1 VVSDTRPRIGWKL
14 AAGVTLGW
22 ALAGVLLGAQ
32 TALGSSITGSN
43 RMPLGDAVVGGLG
56 QTLPW
61 IPVTL
66 AVIWLTLRFPLS
78 RERWRRHAP
87 IHLLALP
94 LLSFVANVFVVLG
107 FWLRMGQFRGLG
119 ALARQGMLWGTVNL
133 HVTLMVVLAVTGAT
147 SWVLHYRASRGREL
161 QLAQLEGQLARAQ
174 VQALNAQIRP
184 HFLFNTLHSIG
195 QMWRSGRADEADA
208 VLDRLG
214 ALFHRVQ
221 RSTSRFEVPL
231 AEELELVR
239 EYLSI
244 EQARFRD
251 RLHVSVCAPDDA
263 LDCAVPP
270 LILQPI
276 VENAIRHGV
285 AAVSTAS
292 RVEVRAESVGA
303 RLRLTVR
310 DDGPGVHV
318 PSAQRGSGTGLRN
331 TRERLAQ
338 IYNGSAELRI
348 SSDPSHGTTVTIE
361 LPRRATEPA
370 VSEAADD

>member
-1 VVSDTRPRIGWKL
+1 MSDARFRIGWKL
-14 AAGVTLGW
+14 VLGVALGW
-22 ALAGVLLGAQ
+22 TLAGVLLGAQ
-32 TALGSSITGSN
+32 TALGSNIAGGDVVPVERAVSN
-43 RMPLGDAVVGGLG
+43 ALV

-61 IPVTL
+61 IPITL
-66 AVIWLTLRFPLS
+66 AVIWLTRRFPLT

-94 LLSFVANVFVVLG
+94 LLSFTANVLVVLG
-107 FWLRMGQFRGLG
+107 YWFRMGAFRGFG
-119 ALARQGMLWGTVNL
+119 ALVQQGLLWGTVNL

-147 SWVLHYRASRGREL
+147 SWLLHYRASRGREL

-221 RSTSRFEVPL
+221 RSTARFEVPL

-239 EYLSI
+239 EYLAI

-251 RLHVSVCAPDDA
+251 RLHVAVCAADDT

-285 AAVSTAS
+285 AAVSTAGQ
-292 RVEVRAESVGA
+292 VEVRAEVTGD
-303 RLRLTVR
+303 RLRLSVR
-310 DDGPGVHV
+310 DDGPGVDA

-338 IYNGSAELRI
+338 IYNGSAQLRI

-361 LPRRATEPA
+361 LPRRATETA

>member
-1 VVSDTRPRIGWKL
+1 VSDARLRIGWKL
-14 AAGVTLGW
+14 VVGVALGW
-22 ALAGVLLGAQ
+22 TLAGVLLGAQ
-32 TALGSSITGSN
+32 TALGSNITGGEVVPVA
-43 RMPLGDAVVGGLG
+43 RAVPNALV

-61 IPVTL
+61 IPITL
-66 AVIWLTLRFPLS
+66 AVIWLTRRFPLT
-78 RERWRRHAP
+78 RDRWRRHALV
-87 IHLLALP
+87 HLLALSV
-94 LLSFVANVFVVLG
+94 LSFTANVLVVLG
-107 FWLRMGQFRGLG
+107 YWLRMGAFRGVG
-119 ALARQGMLWGTVNL
+119 ALVRQGLLWGTVNL

-147 SWVLHYRASRGREL
+147 SWVLHYREARGREL

-239 EYLSI
+239 EYLAI

-251 RLHVSVCAPDDA
+251 RLRVAVCAADDA

-285 AAVSTAS
+285 AAVSTAGQ
-292 RVEVRAESVGA
+292 VEVRAEVVGE
-303 RLRLTVR
+303 RLRLSVR
-310 DDGPGVHV
+310 DDGPGVDA

-338 IYNGSAELRI
+338 IYNGSAEVRI
-348 SSDPSHGTTVTIE
+348 SSHASHGTTVTIE
-361 LPRRATEPA
+361 LPRRATA
-370 VSEAADD
+370 VAMSEAADD

>member
-1 VVSDTRPRIGWKL
+1 ML
-14 AAGVTLGW
+14 GVCLGW
-22 ALAGVLLGAQ
+22 AMAGVLLGAQ
-32 TALGSSITGSN
+32 TALGSNIAGATVV
-43 RMPLGDAVVGGLG
+43 PLGRAVANALG
-56 QTLPW
+56 QTLPL
-61 IPVTL
+61 IPITL
-66 AVIWLTLRFPLS
+66 AVVWLTVRFPLT

-87 IHLLALP
+87 IHLAALP
-94 LLSFVANVFVVLG
+94 VLSFVGNVLVVLG
-107 FWLRMGQFRGLG
+107 FWLRMGTFRGWGVLAQQG
-119 ALARQGMLWGTVNL
+119 ALWGTVNL
-133 HVTLMVVLAVTGAT
+133 HITLMIDLAVVGVT
-147 SWVLHYRASRGREL
+147 SWVLHLREARAREL

-214 ALFHRVQ
+214 GLFHRVQ

-239 EYLSI
+239 EYLAI

-251 RLHVSVCAPDDA
+251 RLHVTICAPDDA
-263 LDCAVPP
+263 LDWGVPP

-285 AAVSTAS
+285 AAVSTAGKLD
-292 RVEVRAESVGA
+292 VTATILGE
-303 RLRLTVR
+303 RLQLVVR
-310 DDGPGVHV
+310 DDGPGVDA

-338 IYNGSAELRI
+338 LYGSSAELRI
-348 SSDPSHGTTVTIE
+348 ASDASHGTAVTID
-361 LPRRATEPA
+361 LPRRVTQPA
-370 VSEAADD
+370 ASEAADD

>member
-1 VVSDTRPRIGWKL
+1 MSDTRPRIGWRVVLGVSL
-14 AAGVTLGW
+14 AWTLT
-22 ALAGVLLGAQ
+22 GVLLGGQ
-32 TALGSSITGSN
+32 TALGSNLAGDTPV
-43 RMPLGDAVVGGLG
+43 PLGRAVVNELG
-56 QTLPW
+56 QTLPL
-61 IPVTL
+61 IPITL
-66 AVIWLTLRFPLS
+66 VMIWLTVRFPLT
-78 RERWRRHAP
+78 RERWRRHVP

-94 LLSFVANVFVVLG
+94 LLSFAGNVLYMLG
-107 FWLRMGQFRGLG
+107 FWLRMGQFRGVEVLV
-119 ALARQGMLWGTVNL
+119 RQAALWGTVNL
-133 HVTLMVVLAVTGAT
+133 HVTFTVYLAIVGLT

-239 EYLSI
+239 EYLAI

-251 RLHVSVCAPDDA
+251 RLHVTLRAPDEV

-285 AAVSTAS
+285 AAVSTAGQ
-292 RVEVRAESVGA
+292 VELGAEIVGD
-303 RLRLTVR
+303 RLRLSVR
-310 DDGPGVHV
+310 DDGPGMEA

-338 IYNGSAELRI
+338 IYGASAELRI
-348 SSDPSHGTTVTIE
+348 ASHASHGTTVTIE

-370 VSEAADD
+370 MSEAADD

>member
-1 VVSDTRPRIGWKL
+1 MSDTRPRIGWKL
-14 AAGVTLGW
+14 VAGVALGW

-32 TALGSSITGSN
+32 TALGTNITGQN
-43 RMPLGDAVVGGLG
+43 PMPLGQAVVGGLG

-66 AVIWLTLRFPLS
+66 AVIWLTLRFPLT
-78 RERWRRHAP
+78 RERWRRHALV
-87 IHLLALP
+87 HVLALP
-94 LLSFVANVFVVLG
+94 VLSFVANVLVVLG
-107 FWLRMGQFRGLG
+107 YWARMGAFRGFG
-119 ALARQGMLWGTVNL
+119 QLARQGLLWGTVNF
-133 HVTLMVVLAVTGAT
+133 HVTLMVVLAVTGVT
-147 SWVLHYRASRGREL
+147 SWVMHYRESRAREL
-161 QLAQLEGQLARAQ
+161 QLAQVEGQLARAQ

-239 EYLSI
+239 EYLAI

-251 RLHVSVCAPDDA
+251 RLHVAVCADDAA

-285 AAVSTAS
+285 AAVSTAGQ
-292 RVEVRAESVGA
+292 VEVRAECVGPL
-303 RLRLTVR
+303 LRLTVR
-310 DDGPGVHV
+310 DDGPGVDA

-338 IYNGSAELRI
+338 IYGAGAELRI
-348 SSDPSHGTTVTIE
+348 ASDASHGTTVAIE
-361 LPRRATEPA
+361 LPRRASELTM
-370 VSEAADD
+370 SEAADD

>member
-1 VVSDTRPRIGWKL
+1 
-14 AAGVTLGW
+14 
-22 ALAGVLLGAQ
+22 
-32 TALGSSITGSN
+32 
-43 RMPLGDAVVGGLG
+43 
-56 QTLPW
+56 
-61 IPVTL
+61 
-66 AVIWLTLRFPLS
+66 
-78 RERWRRHAP
+78 
-87 IHLLALP
+87 
-94 LLSFVANVFVVLG
+94 
-107 FWLRMGQFRGLG
+107 
-119 ALARQGMLWGTVNL
+119 
-133 HVTLMVVLAVTGAT
+133 
-147 SWVLHYRASRGREL
+147 VLHLRASRAREL

-214 ALFHRVQ
+214 GLFHRVQ

-231 AEELELVR
+231 ADELELVR
-239 EYLSI
+239 EYLAI

-251 RLHVSVCAPDDA
+251 RLRVTICAPDET
-263 LDCAVPP
+263 LDWGVPP

-285 AAVSTAS
+285 AAVSTAG
-292 RVEVRAESVGA
+292 RIEVTATIRDE
-303 RLRLTVR
+303 RLHLSVR
-310 DDGPGVHV
+310 DDGPGVDS

-338 IYNGSAELRI
+338 LYGQRGELRI
-348 SSDPSHGTTVTIE
+348 VSDASHGTTVTIE
-361 LPRRATEPA
+361 IPRRPSQVA

>member
-1 VVSDTRPRIGWKL
+1 VSDARLRIGWKL
-14 AAGVTLGW
+14 VFGVALGW
-22 ALAGVLLGAQ
+22 TVAGVLLGAQ
-32 TALGSSITGSN
+32 TALGSNITGGAPV
-43 RMPLGDAVVGGLG
+43 PLARAVPDALV

-61 IPVTL
+61 IPITL
-66 AVIWLTLRFPLS
+66 AVIWLTRRFPLS
-78 RERWRRHAP
+78 RERWRRNVLV
-87 IHLLALP
+87 HLAALP
-94 LLSFVANVFVVLG
+94 VLSFAANVLVVLG
-107 FWLRMGQFRGLG
+107 YWLRMGAFRGFG
-119 ALARQGMLWGTVNL
+119 ALARQGMLWGAVNL
-133 HVTLMVVLAVTGAT
+133 HVTLMVVLAVAGAT

-184 HFLFNTLHSIG
+184 HFLFNTLHTIG

-239 EYLSI
+239 EYLAI
-244 EQARFRD
+244 EEARFRD
-251 RLHVSVCAPDDA
+251 RLRVTVCAPDEA
-263 LDCAVPP
+263 LGCAVPP

-285 AAVSTAS
+285 AAVSAAGQ
-292 RVEVRAESVGA
+292 VEVQAAVTGD

-310 DDGPGVHV
+310 DDGPGVQA

-338 IYNGSAELRI
+338 VYGASAELRI
-348 SSDPSHGTTVTIE
+348 TSDASHGTTVTIE
-361 LPRRATEPA
+361 LPRRATEVA
-370 VSEAADD
+370 TSEAADD

>member
-1 VVSDTRPRIGWKL
+1 MSDPRLRIGWKL
-14 AAGVTLGW
+14 VLGVALGW
-22 ALAGVLLGAQ
+22 TLAGVLLGAQ
-32 TALGSSITGSN
+32 TALGSNISGGTVV
-43 RMPLGDAVVGGLG
+43 PLGRAVSNALV

-61 IPVTL
+61 IPITL
-66 AVIWLTLRFPLS
+66 AVIWLTRQFPLS
-78 RERWRRHAP
+78 RERWRRHLP

-94 LLSFVANVFVVLG
+94 LLSFTANVLVVLG
-107 FWLRMGQFRGLG
+107 YWFQMGVFRGVR
-119 ALARQGMLWGTVNL
+119 ALVQQGMLWGTVNL

-147 SWVLHYRASRGREL
+147 SWLLHYREARGREL

-251 RLHVSVCAPDDA
+251 RLHVGVCASDDA

-285 AAVSTAS
+285 AAVSTAGQ
-292 RVEVRAESVGA
+292 VEVRAEVIGD
-303 RLRLTVR
+303 RLRLSVR
-310 DDGPGVHV
+310 DDGPGVNA

-338 IYNGSAELRI
+338 IYGGNAELRI
-348 SSDPSHGTTVTIE
+348 TSDASHGTTVTIA
-361 LPRRATEPA
+361 LPRRAVEAP

>member
-1 VVSDTRPRIGWKL
+1 MSDARLRIGWKL
-14 AAGVTLGW
+14 VIGVALGW
-22 ALAGVLLGAQ
+22 TLAGVLLGAQ
-32 TALGSSITGSN
+32 TALGSNITG
-43 RMPLGDAVVGGLG
+43 RDVMPLARAVPDALL

-61 IPVTL
+61 IPITL
-66 AVIWLTLRFPLS
+66 AVIWMTRRFPLE
-78 RERWRRHAP
+78 RERWRRHAL

-94 LLSFVANVFVVLG
+94 VLSFTANVLVVLG
-107 FWLRMGQFRGLG
+107 YWFRMGTFRGFG
-119 ALARQGMLWGTVNL
+119 ALVRQGVLWGTVNL

-147 SWVLHYRASRGREL
+147 SWVLHYREARGREL

-239 EYLSI
+239 EYLAI

-251 RLHVSVCAPDDA
+251 RLHVAVCAEDDA

-285 AAVSTAS
+285 AAVSTAGQ
-292 RVEVRAESVGA
+292 VEVRANVAGD
-303 RLRLTVR
+303 RLRLSVR
-310 DDGPGVHV
+310 DDGPGVDA

-338 IYNGSAELRI
+338 LYGGSAGLRI
-348 SSDPSHGTTVTIE
+348 SSDESHGTTVTID
-361 LPRRATEPA
+361 LPRRATEVA

>member
-1 VVSDTRPRIGWKL
+1 MSATRPRIGWKL
-14 AAGVTLGW
+14 VAGVALGW
-22 ALAGVLLGAQ
+22 TLAGVLLGAQ
-32 TALGSSITGSN
+32 TALGANITGQN
-43 RMPLGDAVVGGLG
+43 AMPLGETIIGGLG

-61 IPVTL
+61 IPVTI
-66 AVIWLTLRFPLS
+66 AVIWLTLRFPLT
-78 RERWRRHAP
+78 RERWRRHVP

-94 LLSFVANVFVVLG
+94 LLSFTANVLVVLG
-107 FWLRMGQFRGLG
+107 FWSRMGGFRGFG
-119 ALARQGMLWGTVNL
+119 MLARQGMLWGTVNF
-133 HVTLMVVLAVTGAT
+133 HVTLMVVLAVAGVT
-147 SWVLHYRASRGREL
+147 SWVMHYRESRAREL
-161 QLAQLEGQLARAQ
+161 QLAQVEGQLARAQ

-221 RSTSRFEVPL
+221 RSTSRIEVPL
-231 AEELELVR
+231 AEELEMVR

-251 RLHVSVCAPDDA
+251 RLHVSVCAADDA

-285 AAVSTAS
+285 AAVSSAGQ
-292 RVEVRAESVGA
+292 VEVRAEIVGP
-303 RLRLTVR
+303 RLRLSVR
-310 DDGPGVHV
+310 DDGPGVHA

-361 LPRRATEPA
+361 LPRRATEAA